1 MGCSTSSPVATG
13 PSAAPPRAAP
23 APPAEPTAEEL
34 GLHERHE
41 HHPASAP
48 ASASAAASA
57 TAAPGPGS
65 PRPTARS
72 LEVKRAAAVPVSEL
86 VSRAATAGGV
96 AGVVALMRA
105 HTEDEE
111 FALWSMDALAGLG
124 SGHAANR
131 ELVYAAGGVALTLA
145 AMRLFAWDEN
155 VQTKAC
161 WLLATLSAEYAE
173 FVGKSGGVDAVAAGM
188 RACPEAYQV
197 LTGGVRAL
205 QNLVAGS
212 DVNRE
217 RASRAGVEGLLE
229 AALERYAEDGQLQW
243 RGRNLLARLR
253 APHEHAPKP
262 HGEPA
267 PAPSA
272 APPPGSATPVATPSG
287 VATEGL
293 AAVASS
299 SSSSPSS
306 SSSSLSSGAG
316 AAPGPRSAAQRQYA
330 AEKLQLSAKSSWS
343 HLRRAIFEGSAKR
356 IAAGLVPGLHGVSAQ
371 VAERA
376 ALPDGRAV
384 PAVVA
389 FLRAHRGYHEA
400 EAWCADAL
408 STLLAGDAAA
418 RRAAFEAGAIA
429 LLLEA
434 MRGAVWEEEVQLKC
448 LWALLALAGEYGAEV
463 GLGGHAEEGAGAP
476 GSFADAGGPSA
487 GEGVRTIVGAMVANR
502 TAHAVQVAGVKLLSM
517 LTMAGARGAEANAAF
532 ARGVSAVKVVRA
544 VIAAHA
550 SDPQLAYRGVNLL
563 ERLEPG
569 VTLKM
574 PRVALVRSHSMRV
587 EEMASGLRLSAA
599 GAAAAGKEGEDG
611 DGTDFATGPPAISV
625 SAPA

>member
-1 MGCSTSSPVATG
+1 
-13 PSAAPPRAAP
+13 
-23 APPAEPTAEEL
+23 
-34 GLHERHE
+34 
-41 HHPASAP
+41 
-48 ASASAAASA
+48 
-57 TAAPGPGS
+57 
-65 PRPTARS
+65 
-72 LEVKRAAAVPVSEL
+72 
-86 VSRAATAGGV
+86 
-96 AGVVALMRA
+96 
-105 HTEDEE
+105 
-111 FALWSMDALAGLG
+111 
-124 SGHAANR
+124 
-131 ELVYAAGGVALTLA
+131 
-145 AMRLFAWDEN
+145 
-155 VQTKAC
+155 
-161 WLLATLSAEYAE
+161 
-173 FVGKSGGVDAVAAGM
+173 
-188 RACPEAYQV
+188 
-197 LTGGVRAL
+197 VRAL

-253 APHEHAPKP
+253 APHEHASTP

-267 PAPSA
+267 LASAPGAAPAPVA
-272 APPPGSATPVATPSG
+272 APPPGAATPVATPSD
-287 VATEGL
+287 VAPERL
-293 AAVASS
+293 AAVALPLAPSS
-299 SSSSPSS
+299 SS

-316 AAPGPRSAAQRQYA
+316 AAPAPPRAAQSPYA
-330 AEKLQLSAKSSWS
+330 AEKLQLSARSSWS

-448 LWALLALAGEYGAEV
+448 LWALTALAGEYGAEV
-463 GLGGHAEEGAGAP
+463 GRGGHAEEGAGAA

-502 TAHAVQVAGVKLLSM
+502 TAHAVQVAGVKLLSL
-517 LTMAGARGAEANAAF
+517 LTTPGARGAEANAAF

-544 VIAAHA
+544 VMAAHA

-569 VTLKM
+569 VTLNM
-574 PRVALVRSHSMRV
+574 PRVALVRSQSLRA
-587 EEMASGLRLSAA
+587 EEIALGLRLSAA
-599 GAAAAGKEGEDG
+599 GAAAGKEGEDG
-611 DGTDFATGPPAISV
+611 DGADFATDALAASGV